1 MRAYTYYEIL
11 GVSHDASAA
20 QIKRAFREKVK
31 IYHPDKTPGV
41 DGTKFRSIMEAWEV
55 LSNPKKRIE
64 YDREIVEARP
74 ETNWYQTK

>member
-41 DGTKFRSIMEAWEV
+41 EGTRFRSIMEAWRV
-55 LSNPKKRIE
+55 LSDPKKRRE
-64 YDREIVEARP
+64 YDREIVQARP
-74 ETNWYQTK
+74 ETSWYRIK